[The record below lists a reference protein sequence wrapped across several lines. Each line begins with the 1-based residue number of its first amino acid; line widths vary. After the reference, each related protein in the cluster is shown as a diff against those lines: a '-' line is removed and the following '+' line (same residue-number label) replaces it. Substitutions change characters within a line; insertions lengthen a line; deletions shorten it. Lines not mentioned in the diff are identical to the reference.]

1 MFSVAHGQ
9 SKTNINLCRQGMI
22 QLRRTSFY
30 RSLFITC
37 CHSTT
42 LEVQTLSQTSI
53 KIEKPFLRNTIFE
66 EMPKIGIII
75 ILINLRCLHR

>member
-9 SKTNINLCRQGMI
+9 SKTNINLSRQGMI
-22 QLRRTSFY
+22 QLRRTPFY

-42 LEVQTLSQTSI
+42 LEVQTLSQACLGL
-53 KIEKPFLRNTIFE
+53 KIDFCKLKLRFQISLTCQTVSFVI
-66 EMPKIGIII
+66 
-75 ILINLRCLHR
+75 